1 MTAPLQPLGQTFSH
15 YRILRKIGGGGMG
28 VVYEA
33 EDVKLGRHVALKFLP
48 EELARDVQ
56 ALGRFQRE
64 AKAASALN
72 HPNICTIYEID
83 EVDGRAFIAMELLEG
98 QTLRHLIGGK
108 AIEIETLLD
117 LGIQIADGL
126 DGAHSKGIIHRDI
139 KPANIFVTTRGQAK
153 ILDFGLAK
161 LSLRPAT
168 ASESAA
174 TIDAQEN
181 LTSPGTALGTVSYM
195 SPEQVRGK
203 ELDTRTDLF
212 SFGTVLYE
220 MATGLLPFRGN
231 TSGVI
236 FESILNREP
245 APVIKLNPDAPPRL
259 EEIIGKALEK
269 DRDIRCQSAAELRA
283 DLKRLKRDSESGKT
297 AGGSGAG
304 LIPPASTRSAK
315 RVVAIVVAIVIIV
328 GGGLI
333 VGGRYYRSRPGNL
346 VDSMAVLPFVN
357 TNGNPDEE
365 YLCDGITEG
374 LIHSLSQ
381 LPQLRV
387 MSRSTVFRYKGR
399 VVDPQNVG
407 RELNVG
413 AVLVGTLVHHGDSIH
428 LQSELVDARDGSE
441 IWGTQY
447 DRQLSDISSVQQ
459 EIVRDISEKLRL
471 RLSPEDQKKLAGQK
485 TENGEAYNLYLKGN
499 YYWEKF
505 TDDDMRKAV
514 DYFQQAIDKDPNY
527 ALAYAGLA
535 DAFHELAYNS
545 PPSEMM
551 PRSKAASTKALQLDD
566 SVAKAHAALAWV
578 LWRYDWNFPEAE
590 KQFRRAIELE
600 PNSSSSSG
608 RGMYPLFLYSMKRF
622 DQAVAEHKRAIALD
636 PLSLILNTNVGDGL
650 YDAHQF
656 DRAIEQYQKTL
667 ELDANF
673 SLAHWGLGSAYERKG
688 MYKEAIAE
696 WQKAFLL
703 ERDPRSAELIGKGY
717 SRSGYKGAIQAWLD
731 DLISQSTHHY
741 VSAFTVAI
749 MYARLGEK
757 DHALEWLEKAYQ
769 ARDASMVDFGTEPS
783 FDFLHSD
790 PRYIDLLRRVGLPQ

>member
-1 MTAPLQPLGQTFSH
+1 MAAPLPPLGQSFSH

-33 EDVKLGRHVALKFLP
+33 EDLKLGRRVALKFLP
-48 EELARDVQ
+48 EELARDAQ

-98 QTLRHLIGGK
+98 QTLRHLISGK
-108 AIEIETLLD
+108 PVEIDTLLD

-126 DGAHSKGIIHRDI
+126 DAAHAKGIIHRDI

-161 LSLRPAT
+161 LSLRPPT

-174 TIDAQEN
+174 TIDAEEH
-181 LTSPGTALGTVSYM
+181 LTSPGTAMGTVSYM

-203 ELDTRTDLF
+203 DLDTRTDLF

-220 MATGLLPFRGN
+220 MGTGLLPFRGN

-245 APVIKLNPDAPPRL
+245 ASLIKLNPDAPLRL
-259 EEIIGKALEK
+259 EEIISKALEK
-269 DRDIRCQSAAELRA
+269 DRDIRSQSAAELKA

-297 AGGSGAG
+297 AGRSSAA
-304 LIPPASTRSAK
+304 LIPPANRWSPAK
-315 RVVAIVVAIVIIV
+315 VAAIIV
-328 GGGLI
+328 TIVLLGAALI
-333 VGGRYYRSRPGNL
+333 VADKYYWPGSGSL
-346 VDSMAVLPFVN
+346 VNSLAVLPFVN

-387 MSRSTVFRYKGR
+387 MSRSAVFRYKGR
-399 VVDPQNVG
+399 NPDPQSVG
-407 RELNVG
+407 RDLKVG
-413 AVLVGTLVHHGDSIH
+413 AVLVGTLVHHGDNIH

-447 DRQLSDISSVQQ
+447 DRPISDTSAVQQ
-459 EIVRDISEKLRL
+459 EIVRDISEKLKL
-471 RLSPEDQKKLAGQK
+471 RLSPEDQKKLATHK
-485 TENGEAYNLYLKGN
+485 TENWEAYNLYLKGR

-505 TDDDMRKAV
+505 TDDDMRKSV
-514 DYFQQAIDKDPNY
+514 DYFQQAIAKDPGF

-535 DAFHELAYNS
+535 DAYHELAYTS

-566 SVAKAHAALAWV
+566 SVGDAHSALGWV

-590 KQFRRAIELE
+590 KEFRRAIELD
-600 PNSSSSSG
+600 PTASSSG
-608 RGMYPLFLYSMKRF
+608 HGMYPLFLYSMKRF
-622 DQAVAEHKRAIALD
+622 DEGMAVHKQTIAGD
-636 PLSLILNTNVGDGL
+636 PLNLISNTNVADGL
-650 YDAHQF
+650 YYARRYDQ
-656 DRAIEQYQKTL
+656 AIEQYQKTL
-667 ELDANF
+667 ELDPNF
-673 SLAHWGLGSAYERKG
+673 GNAHWGLGNTYDRKG

-696 WQKAFLL
+696 WKKAL
-703 ERDPRSAELIGKGY
+703 ENFGDTRTAELIGKAY
-717 SRSGYKGAIQAWLD
+717 SLSGYKGAMQAWLD
-731 DLISQSTHHY
+731 DLISQSTHRY
-741 VSAFTVAI
+741 VAPLDIATL
-749 MYARLGEK
+749 YARLGEK
-757 DHALEWLEKAYQ
+757 EHALEWMEKGYQ
-769 ARDASMVDFGTEPS
+769 ARDADMVDIATEPT
-783 FDFLHSD
+783 FDSLRSD
-790 PRYIDLLRRVGLPQ
+790 RRFTDLLRRVGLPQ

>member
-1 MTAPLQPLGQTFSH
+1 M
-15 YRILRKIGGGGMG
+15 RKIGGGGMG

-33 EDVKLGRHVALKFLP
+33 EDIKLGRHVALKFLP
-48 EELARDVQ
+48 EELAHDAQ

-98 QTLRHLIGGK
+98 QTLRRLISGK
-108 AIEIETLLD
+108 PIEIETLLD

-126 DGAHSKGIIHRDI
+126 DGAHCKGIIHRDI

-174 TIDAQEN
+174 TIDAEEN
-181 LTSPGTALGTVSYM
+181 LTSPGTAMGTVSYM

-203 ELDTRTDLF
+203 DLDTRTDLF

-220 MATGLLPFRGN
+220 MATGQLPFRGN

-245 APVIKLNPDAPPRL
+245 ASLIKLNPDAPPRL
-259 EEIIGKALEK
+259 EEIISKALEK
-269 DRDIRCQSAAELRA
+269 DRDIRCQSAAELKA

-297 AGGSGAG
+297 ARSAAA
-304 LIPPASTRSAK
+304 LIPPAAGRSTRKIAAIF
-315 RVVAIVVAIVIIV
+315 VAIVLLGAA
-328 GGGLI
+328 LI
-333 VGGRYYRSRPGNL
+333 VGARHYWSGSGNL
-346 VDSMAVLPFVN
+346 VNSVAVLPFAN
-357 TNGNPDEE
+357 TNGNPEEE

-387 MSRSTVFRYKGR
+387 MSRSTVFRYKGKGA
-399 VVDPQNVG
+399 DPQTVG
-407 RELNVG
+407 RDLKVG

-428 LQSELVDARDGSE
+428 LESELVDARDGSE

-447 DRQLSDISSVQQ
+447 DRPISDASAVQQ
-459 EIVRDISEKLRL
+459 EIVRDISEKLKL
-471 RLSPEDQKKLAGQK
+471 RLSPEDQKKLSTEK
-485 TENGEAYNLYLKGN
+485 TGNWEAYNLYLKGN

-505 TDDDMRKAV
+505 TDADMRKAV

-535 DAFHELAYNS
+535 DAYHELAYTS

-551 PRSKAASTKALQLDD
+551 PRSKAASTRALQLDD
-566 SVAKAHAALAWV
+566 TVGEAHAALGWV

-590 KQFRRAIELE
+590 KEFRRAIELE
-600 PNSSSSSG
+600 PNAGSSG
-608 RGMYPLFLYSMKRF
+608 HGMYPLFLYSMKRF
-622 DQAVAEHKRAIALD
+622 DQGMAEHKQAIALD
-636 PLSLILNTNVGDGL
+636 PLSLIGNTNIADGL
-650 YDAHQF
+650 YYARQY
-656 DRAIEQYQKTL
+656 DRAIGQYQKTL
-667 ELDANF
+667 ELDPNF
-673 SLAHWGLGSAYERKG
+673 STAQFGLASTYERKG

-696 WQKAFLL
+696 WQKGFTTDG
-703 ERDPRSAELIGKGY
+703 DPRTAGLIGKAY
-717 SRSGYKGAIQAWLD
+717 SVSGYKGAMQAWLD
-731 DLISQSTHHY
+731 ALMTQSTHRY
-741 VSAFTVAI
+741 VAPLDIATL
-749 MYARLGEK
+749 YARLGEK
-757 DHALEWLEKAYQ
+757 EHALEWLEKGYQ
-769 ARDASMVDFGTEPS
+769 TRDANMVDIATEPT
-783 FDFLHSD
+783 FDSLHSD
-790 PRYIDLLRRVGLPQ
+790 PRFTDLLRRVGLPQ

>member
-1 MTAPLQPLGQTFSH
+1 LIGQTISH
-15 YRILRKIGGGGMG
+15 YRILEKLGGGGMG
-28 VVYEA
+28 VVYKA
-33 EDVKLGRHVALKFLP
+33 EDTRLHRFVALKFLP
-48 EELARDVQ
+48 EGMAKDHQ
-56 ALGRFQRE
+56 ALERFRRE
-64 AKAASALN
+64 AEAASALN
-72 HPNICTIYEID
+72 HPNICTIHDIGEF
-83 EVDGRAFIAMELLEG
+83 EGQPFIAMELLEG
-98 QTLRHLIGGK
+98 QTLRHLISGRP
-108 AIEIETLLD
+108 IEIETLLD

-126 DGAHSKGIIHRDI
+126 DGAHSKGIVHRDI

-174 TIDAQEN
+174 TIDAEQN
-181 LTSPGTALGTVSYM
+181 LTSPGTAMGTVSYM

-220 MATGLLPFRGN
+220 MATGQLPFRGN

-245 APVIKLNPDAPPRL
+245 ASLIKLNPDAPARL
-259 EEIIGKALEK
+259 EEIISKALEK
-269 DRDIRCQSAAELRA
+269 DRDIRCQSAAELRT
-283 DLKRLKRDSESGKT
+283 DLKRLKRDSESGKA
-297 AGGSGAG
+297 AGGSAVA
-304 LIPPASTRSAK
+304 LIPPTAKWSTQ
-315 RVVAIVVAIVIIV
+315 RVVAAIVGIV
-328 GGGLI
+328 LLGGALI
-333 VGGRYYRSRPGNL
+333 LGGKYYRSRSGNL
-346 VDSMAVLPFVN
+346 VDSVAVLPFVN

-399 VVDPQNVG
+399 SIDPQTVG
-407 RELNVG
+407 RDLKVG
-413 AVLVGTLVHHGDSIH
+413 SVLVGTLVQHGDSIH

-447 DRQLSDISSVQQ
+447 DRQLSEISAVQQ
-459 EIVRDISEKLRL
+459 EIVRDISEKLKL
-471 RLSPEDQKKLAGQK
+471 RLSPKDQQNLARNQ
-485 TENGEAYNLYLKGN
+485 TENGEAYNLYLKGR
-499 YYWEKF
+499 YYWGKF
-505 TDDDMRKAV
+505 TDNDIRKAI
-514 DYFQQAIDKDPNY
+514 DYFHQAIDKDPNY

-535 DAFHELAYNS
+535 DAFHELAYDN

-566 SVAKAHAALAWV
+566 SVADGHAALGWV

-590 KQFRRAIELE
+590 KEFRRAIELD
-600 PNSSSSSG
+600 PNSNSTG
-608 RGMYPLFLYSMKRF
+608 RGMYPLFLYSMRRF
-622 DQAVAEHKRAIALD
+622 DQAVAVHKQALALD
-636 PLSLILNTNVGDGL
+636 PLDLITNTNVADGL
-650 YDAHQF
+650 YYAHQY
-656 DRAIEQYQKTL
+656 DRAIEQYQKTQD
-667 ELDANF
+667 LDANF
-673 SLAHWGLGSAYERKG
+673 SLAHWGLGNAYDRKG

-696 WQKAFLL
+696 WQKSLL
-703 ERDPRSAELIGKGY
+703 LDGDLRRSDLIGRAY
-717 SRSGYKGAIQAWLD
+717 SRSGYNGAIQAWLD

-741 VSAFTVAI
+741 VSAFGVAE

-757 DHALEWLEKAYQ
+757 DHALEWLEKGYQ
-769 ARDASMVDFGTEPS
+769 ARDADMVDLGTEPS

-790 PRYIDLLRRVGLPQ
+790 PRYADLLRRVGLPQ

>member
-1 MTAPLQPLGQTFSH
+1 MAALLPPLGQTFSH

-33 EDVKLGRHVALKFLP
+33 EDIKLGRHVALKFLP
-48 EELARDVQ
+48 EELAHDAQ

-98 QTLRHLIGGK
+98 QTLRHLISGK
-108 AIEIETLLD
+108 PVEIETLLD

-174 TIDAQEN
+174 TIDAEEH
-181 LTSPGTALGTVSYM
+181 LTSPGTAMGTVSYM

-220 MATGLLPFRGN
+220 MATGQLPFRGN

-245 APVIKLNPDAPPRL
+245 ASLIKLNPDAPPRL
-259 EEIIGKALEK
+259 EEIICKALEK
-269 DRDIRCQSAAELRA
+269 DCDIRCQSAAELKA
-283 DLKRLKRDSESGKT
+283 DLKRLKRDSESGK
-297 AGGSGAG
+297 AVGGSSAA
-304 LIPPASTRSAK
+304 LIPPANRWSTVKVAAIIA
-315 RVVAIVVAIVIIV
+315 AIVLLGAA
-328 GGGLI
+328 LI
-333 VGGRYYRSRPGNL
+333 VAGKYYWHGSGSL
-346 VDSMAVLPFVN
+346 VNSVAVLPFVN

-387 MSRSTVFRYKGR
+387 MSRTTVFRYKGKNA
-399 VVDPQNVG
+399 DPQTVG
-407 RELNVG
+407 RDLKVG

-447 DRQLSDISSVQQ
+447 DRPISDTSAVQE
-459 EIVRDISEKLRL
+459 EIVRDISEKLKL
-471 RLSPEDQKKLAGQK
+471 RLSPEDQKKLATHK
-485 TENGEAYNLYLKGN
+485 TENWEAYNLYLKGN
-499 YYWEKF
+499 YHWNKF

-514 DYFQQAIDKDPNY
+514 DYFQQAIDKDPNF

-535 DAFHELAYNS
+535 DAYHELAYTS
-545 PPSEMM
+545 SPSEMM
-551 PRSKAASTKALQLDD
+551 PKSKAASTKALQLDD
-566 SVAKAHAALAWV
+566 SVSEAHSALAWV

-590 KQFRRAIELE
+590 KEFRHAIELE
-600 PNSSSSSG
+600 PNASSNA

-622 DQAVAEHKRAIALD
+622 DQGAAEHKQAVALD
-636 PLSLILNTNVGDGL
+636 PLSLIQNTNVGDGL
-650 YDAHQF
+650 YYAHRY

-667 ELDANF
+667 ELDPNF
-673 SLAHWGLGSAYERKG
+673 SSAHFGLANAYDRKG
-688 MYKEAIAE
+688 MDKEAIAE
-696 WQKAFLL
+696 WQKAFTTDG
-703 ERDPRSAELIGKGY
+703 DPRTAELIGKAY
-717 SRSGYKGAIQAWLD
+717 SVSGYKGAMQAWLD
-731 DLISQSTHHY
+731 DLMSQSTHRY
-741 VSAFTVAI
+741 VAPLDIATSMPVSARET
-749 MYARLGEK
+749 MRWSG
-757 DHALEWLEKAYQ
+757 WR
-769 ARDASMVDFGTEPS
+769 RDIRREMPTLWISQPNQLMTLSTPIGASPTCCAA
-783 FDFLHSD
+783 
-790 PRYIDLLRRVGLPQ
+790 